1 MCKCSKNLAC
11 QHIVLCLS
19 VGKPQGQGRERL
31 RGCRDVGGEGLKRSL
46 QHLVAD
52 RWTRSGRIKAKFY
65 QSSNLGDAEGRLLP
79 LVIRQ

>member
-1 MCKCSKNLAC
+1 MCVN
-11 QHIVLCLS
+11 VLKILHVS
-19 VGKPQGQGRERL
+19 TLFYASQLGNHRGRGERL

-46 QHLVAD
+46 QHLVAG

-79 LVIRQ
+79 LVSRQ